1 MTILIYALGGGW
13 GHVTRAAALSRA
25 IGPAAR
31 VRILANSP
39 YLQIV
44 QAARSAHTAGET
56 PELEIEAVTT
66 REEAASRISE
76 EKPDVLVVDTF
87 PRGLGGEL
95 AELLPS
101 LRALKVL
108 IHRDLRPE
116 YVSWADLRAFV
127 AARYD
132 CVLCPGERG
141 PLADLAQA
149 FVTAPWLVRAPVTVK
164 PGVDVVVCAGG
175 NAEEMPWYGEV
186 AALLARDVSV
196 RCLAPELP
204 PGCPPE
210 LWIRY
215 WPSIDWIASAGAVV
229 GGAGYNTVNECLAL
243 SVPLIARPWPRKYD
257 RQRLRAE
264 QCPNATIVET
274 PDEAARAALDAL
286 ARPRIPPAFT
296 NGADEA
302 AQWIRFEEGIAPWLT
317 VPIAKQYSG

>member
-1 MTILIYALGGGW
+1 M
-13 GHVTRAAALSRA
+13 
-25 IGPAAR
+25 
-31 VRILANSP
+31 
-39 YLQIV
+39 
-44 QAARSAHTAGET
+44 
-56 PELEIEAVTT
+56 PELAIAAVST
-66 REEAASRISE
+66 REEAAARVSGE
-76 EKPDVLVVDTF
+76 PPDVLVVDTF

-95 AELLPS
+95 ALVLPS

-108 IHRDLRPE
+108 IHRDLKPE
-116 YVSWADLRAFV
+116 YVAWAGLRTFV
-127 AARYD
+127 ADCYD

-141 PLADLAQA
+141 PLADLRQA
-149 FVTAPWLVRAPVTVK
+149 LFTPPWLVRPPVEIK
-164 PGVDVVVCAGG
+164 PGLDVIVCAGG
-175 NAEEMPWYGEV
+175 NANEMPWYGEV
-186 AALLARDVSV
+186 AALLARDIGL

-215 WPSIDWIASAGAVV
+215 WPSIDWIASACAVV

-264 QCPNATIVET
+264 QCPNVTIVAT

-296 NGADEA
+296 NGATEA
-302 AQWIRFEEGIAPWLT
+302 AERILPLT
-317 VPIAKQYSG
+317 